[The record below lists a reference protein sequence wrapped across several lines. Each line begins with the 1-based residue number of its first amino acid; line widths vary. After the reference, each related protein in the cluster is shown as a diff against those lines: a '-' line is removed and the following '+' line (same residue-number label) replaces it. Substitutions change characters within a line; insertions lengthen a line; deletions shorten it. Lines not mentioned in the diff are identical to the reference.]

1 MVSLAEGFG
10 FNTNILETNVLNLAV
25 VLPIVFTL
33 GRDTLTS
40 MLDTRREKI
49 LGSLRSADDRFK
61 QAQLELDTAK
71 AELASANDKVEEIKR
86 EGRKTLECSYLAEQS
101 SRMAEVATRF
111 AGLKDE
117 TIRLEEEKA
126 IAQFRQQLV
135 NVAFEKAL
143 TGIKSQMN
151 ASLHRKYID
160 AKIALMT
167 SSL

>member
-71 AELASANDKVEEIKR
+71 AELASANDKVQEIKS
-86 EGRKTLECSYLAEQS
+86 EGRKTLDALTAEQG

-117 TIRLEEEKA
+117 TIRLEEKA

-135 NVAFEKAL
+135 NVAFEKAVS
-143 TGIKSQMN
+143 GIQSQMN

-160 AKIALMT
+160 AKISLMT

>member
-25 VLPIVFTL
+25 VVPIVFKL
-33 GRDTLTS
+33 GSETLTA

-71 AELASANDKVEEIKR
+71 AELASANDKVQEIKND
-86 EGRKTLECSYLAEQS
+86 GRKTLEALTSEQG
-101 SRMAEVATRF
+101 SRMAEVTTRF

-126 IAQFRQQLV
+126 IAQFRRQLV
-135 NVAFEKAL
+135 NVAFEKAIS
-143 TGIKSQMN
+143 GIQSQMN

-160 AKIALMT
+160 AKISLMT

>member
-25 VLPIVFTL
+25 VVPIVFKL
-33 GRDTLTS
+33 GSETLTS

-71 AELASANDKVEEIKR
+71 AELASANDKVQEIKND
-86 EGRKTLECSYLAEQS
+86 GRKTLEALTSEQV
-101 SRMAEVATRF
+101 SRMAEVTTRF

-126 IAQFRQQLV
+126 IAQFRRQLV
-135 NVAFEKAL
+135 NLAFEKAIS
-143 TGIKSQMN
+143 GIQSQMD

-160 AKIALMT
+160 AKISLMT

>member
-33 GRDTLTS
+33 GRDTLSS

-49 LGSLRSADDRFK
+49 LGSLRSADDRFE

-86 EGRKTLECSYLAEQS
+86 EGRKTLDALTAEQS

-126 IAQFRQQLV
+126 IAQFRKQLV
-135 NVAFEKAL
+135 NVAFEKAIE
-143 TGIKSQMN
+143 GIKSQMN

>member
-1 MVSLAEGFG
+1 
-10 FNTNILETNVLNLAV
+10 
-25 VLPIVFTL
+25 
-33 GRDTLTS
+33 

-71 AELASANDKVEEIKR
+71 AELASANDKVQEIKND
-86 EGRKTLECSYLAEQS
+86 GRKTLEALTSEQGSRLAE
-101 SRMAEVATRF
+101 VTTRF

-126 IAQFRQQLV
+126 IAQFRRQLV
-135 NVAFEKAL
+135 NVAFEKAIS
-143 TGIKSQMN
+143 GIQSQMN

-160 AKIALMT
+160 AKISLMT